1 MNFNKASTTLK
12 DTKKLI
18 IVLEH
23 ATLDTVKVKESF
35 QLLNCDDH
43 ADILKKHGKEASEAR
58 PDILHQCLLA
68 LFDSP
73 LNKAGLLQVFI
84 KTTKNVLIEVHPQ
97 TRIPRTFTRF
107 AGLMVQ
113 LLKKL
118 SIRAT
123 NGPDKLFKVIKN
135 PITDHLAPGTKIYAT
150 SFSAP
155 KCVDLFEFVPEIF
168 GYDPLPVIPVST
180 TPTGVALGSSTN
192 NNNNVNSIQSLN
204 SVGGAQVRSAGESYY
219 EGMEDE
225 EAAEEEEDQKE
236 KETSNNKNKNKRKQ
250 DEKSES
256 DKKKLKTSN
265 TTTTTTTSITTQK
278 KPEKKSDQLNGL
290 QQVCIVIGAMST
302 GAMKIDYKHEEIAFS
317 NYPLSAAGACFKIT
331 TVFERQWGIL

>member
-97 TRIPRTFTRF
+97 TRIPRTFSRF

-180 TPTGVALGSSTN
+180 TPTGVALGSSTT

-219 EGMEDE
+219 EGIEDE
-225 EAAEEEEDQKE
+225 EAEE
-236 KETSNNKNKNKRKQ
+236 KEEKEANKQNKNKRKQ

-256 DKKKLKTSN
+256 DKKKHKTSN
-265 TTTTTTTSITTQK
+265 TTTTTTTTTTPK
-278 KPEKKSDQLNGL
+278 KPEKKPDQLNGL

-302 GAMKIDYKHEEIAFS
+302 GAMKIEYKHEEIAFS

-331 TVFERQWGIL
+331 TVFEKQWGIL